1 MAKKKKKN
9 KQPAKKRNR
18 GTLLYKSE
26 DMVLKSTKME
36 ICNEVFLDNLFS
48 SIDDKENKINSEYLD
63 IDDGYYL
70 YSINIKKKKVQN
82 IYSVLFMPLDTRKSL
97 NFKDNLPQIDN
108 LALKINKFPFF
119 ELKNKYEVKAIYYE
133 NYCVTNHGLYYA
145 QYYDNIKKFPYL
157 NEEFELKTNWKLS
170 IGLGQ
175 VSVYETSLTL
185 HHIYGVPYIPGSAI
199 KGSFRS
205 YIINE
210 FFQNKEENA
219 LKEKWFVDIFGNETQ
234 QGKIIFF
241 DSFSKDFEI
250 FKDIMNPHYP
260 DYYNGNMP
268 PTDDQNPRPINFL
281 TVEGTFKFVIG
292 AKQNIEIKVNEKK
305 ENILDFVKEKLKD
318 SLKNFGIGAKTAVGY
333 GYFD

>member
-26 DMVLKSTKME
+26 NMELKDDKVSS
-36 ICNEVFLDNLFS
+36 CNEIFLDNLFK
-48 SIDDKENKINSEYLD
+48 SIENKENKINSEYLG
-63 IDDGYYL
+63 IDNGYCL
-70 YSINIKKKKVQN
+70 YNINIKKKKVQN
-82 IYSVLFMPLDTRKSL
+82 VYSILFMPLDTRKNL
-97 NFKDNLPQIDN
+97 IFKDNLPQIDN

-119 ELKNKYEVKAIYYE
+119 ELKNKYEVKAMYY
-133 NYCVTNHGLYYA
+133 NKYCTTNRELYYGK
-145 QYYDNIKKFPYL
+145 YYDSIKKFPYL
-157 NEEFELKTNWKLS
+157 SEEFELKTDWKLS

-175 VSVYETSLTL
+175 ISVYETSLTL

-241 DSFSKDFEI
+241 DSFSKDFKI
-250 FKDIMNPHYP
+250 LKDIMNPHYP
-260 DYYNGNMP
+260 DYYNGDVP
-268 PTDDQNPRPINFL
+268 PTDDQNPIPINFL